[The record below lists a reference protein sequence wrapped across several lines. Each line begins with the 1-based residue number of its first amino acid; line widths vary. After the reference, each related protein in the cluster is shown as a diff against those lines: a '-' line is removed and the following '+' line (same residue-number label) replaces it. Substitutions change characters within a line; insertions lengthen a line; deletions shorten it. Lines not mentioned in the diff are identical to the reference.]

1 MSKSIDSIE
10 IPSHS
15 EMNIH
20 VKVRNSR
27 CNTLL
32 FEPNLPYSARN
43 IVGYKVVVNL
53 INSKTMYRVLNP
65 TSSAIKLK
73 KNVTVAKGYEIDK
86 NGIFALD
93 ESETFV
99 KNMDSNN
106 F

>member
-1 MSKSIDSIE
+1 MWSILNMSKSIDSIE

-43 IVGYKVVVNL
+43 IVGSKVVVNL
-53 INSKTMYRVLNP
+53 I
-65 TSSAIKLK
+65 
-73 KNVTVAKGYEIDK
+73 
-86 NGIFALD
+86 
-93 ESETFV
+93 
-99 KNMDSNN
+99 
-106 F
+106 